1 MKPLISVVIPIYNSE
16 RTLGAV
22 LHSVIKQNYRPIEII
37 LVNDGSVDNSKTLIE
52 EFMEAYPNEQVYCI
66 DQINQGVSVARN
78 NGMKNSNGDYIALL
92 DSDDIWKENKL
103 SLQMK
108 AFHENENIDLL
119 ATNRNGEK
127 FDTFFNL
134 KFKKITKIPPKLL
147 LYKNFLLTPTVLFKR
162 EIIDEVGYFN
172 EKMTHSEDLEYF
184 LKIAVRFKCYLYNES
199 MVTTG
204 FEKPTFG
211 HSGLSKNIWKM
222 EKGELRVLTL
232 GYRLK
237 IVSFFEFIF
246 IVAFSI
252 LKFLR
257 RVLITASR

>member
-78 NGMKNSNGDYIALL
+78 NGMKNSNGNYIALL
-92 DSDDIWKENKL
+92 DSDDVWKENKL

-108 AFHENENIDLL
+108 AFHENQNIDLL
-119 ATNRNGEK
+119 ATNRNGEEFDSFFGFK
-127 FDTFFNL
+127 FNE
-134 KFKKITKIPPKLL
+134 ITKIPPKLL
-147 LYKNFLLTPTVLFKR
+147 LYKNFLLTTTVLFKR

-184 LKIAVRFKCYLYNES
+184 LKIAVRFECYLYNES

-204 FEKPTFG
+204 FEKPAFG
-211 HSGLSKNIWKM
+211 HSGLSRNIWKM
-222 EKGELRVLTL
+222 EKGELRVL
-232 GYRLK
+232 
-237 IVSFFEFIF
+237 
-246 IVAFSI
+246 
-252 LKFLR
+252 
-257 RVLITASR
+257 